1 VMDCSAE
8 RIGGVVRAVTSE
20 SLSVAGVAFIN
31 NSAPSGS
38 VLYLDEL
45 DRSSISDTSFAGNIA
60 GNGIAIQTGSPIDWD
75 CRLGRWM
82 PRQGALEGDFSA
94 PECRLCPAG
103 YYGAARG
110 LIEPS
115 CSGQCIRGHF
125 CEEGTADPE
134 PCPIGTHMP
143 ALGAASNE
151 SCIPCAPGQHQPFTG
166 QSDCL
171 TCPAGSFSPDVG
183 LAACDPCPRGGYFAE
198 AGAATRMVWE
208 PCPAGSFNP
217 TTGCK
222 SSAAC
227 ESCPIGT
234 SSAMRGAESIETCA
248 PCRPGTVAAEERSEI
263 CEPCAQGYYQNAV
276 GATECIRCA
285 AGKFCPK
292 GSSLALGA
300 QCDPGTYANL
310 TDADGDPECF
320 ACPAGL
326 SCAGGGAAPAVCSPG
341 TAAKPARDKCAM
353 CGVGTHQPYAGSA
366 SCIPCDPGFFC
377 PEGSSAQLPASC
389 PAGFYNGNASTT
401 LESLDDCVGCA
412 LGSFCTGGAAQPTA
426 CAPGSIAPSA
436 NMSAC
441 ELCPKGHYAA
451 SRTACE
457 VCEAGTYAASE
468 SLSLCT
474 PCPHPL
480 SSSSGDVTCSTCK
493 EGFYLL
499 DGANG
504 DPADIFKAPTKHC
517 KPCPPDAICATNT
530 TLETLGIPR
539 NHWRASLLT
548 TEIHECDASD
558 HCSGSEVERSRRRLT
573 ATLSTG
579 ATADGSGCDT
589 GHTGPLCEWCVS
601 DEQYFD
607 RAERGCADCPPTGRV
622 GLKVVVAA
630 LAGAALLSYPA
641 LARTECGRYG
651 AVLRLARSESQVG
664 FQPKFKILVSFY
676 QVAATL
682 GPVYGVHL
690 HKDFTRWTNFVDA
703 ISFDLLGLAYPNA
716 CIGSMRDRILIA
728 ALWPIAAIMLGGT
741 ALACYA
747 LTEWLLSD
755 RTENLRRGLIRN
767 AQSRLLY
774 LAIIVAYLLLPSV
787 SRAIFKAKQCESY
800 DINVF
805 SGEIRSYLVADL
817 KVLCSAA
824 DVEYRGLD
832 AYFWAF
838 FVLWPVLVPLAF
850 FSLLLWIRPEVVSQR
865 VGDIAGA
872 CRFLWRD
879 YEPGF
884 LFWEVVDLLRKLFLA
899 SLVLFINIE
908 HGSSKLLRLVV
919 ASVVSALFLAALALA
934 RPFKQ
939 SDDLFLACI
948 ANLLLTCCFMLGT
961 VVKLCESA
969 AYEDMCKTLVGFD
982 SARGASAFVIALTA
996 AMLIISLLVVVL
1008 KTASAVRM
1016 PTIRLAS
1023 SGRPPVLELPPECH
1037 FHGFISHSWGTGQDQ
1052 THTVVRRLQLLLPGV
1067 RIWLDVDNLDDVGRL
1082 EESVADAMSFL
1093 VFLSAGYF
1101 RSFNCRRE
1109 LYAALGSN
1117 RPFIPIFEA
1126 DAAKGGA
1133 SLAVLQA
1140 ECRENCVEAAPD
1152 AYPSYGGPD
1161 EMIRRIFWETEP
1173 IVWVRVNA
1181 FQLESLKAVAL
1192 RMLLHSPY
1200 YVSDPAELADGV
1212 MVPGETG
1219 PFAFGGPVTILV
1231 CRGNRGAFHLAEEV
1245 KKTAGKGRCSAA
1257 TSAAVVVIREAEEA
1271 LEGANAAPLSGHVVL
1286 LLYLNEKTFL
1296 DPGGAV
1302 ARLVQVAMDRRIAV
1316 VLVHEQ
1322 DPSCG
1327 GVPFRNYFQQTP
1339 QVLQQQ
1345 PYKLYDTVAV
1355 PLYPA
1360 PEHRKVSLRL
1370 VLSGMGAVPCDAGPL
1385 RRRWQLLR
1393 RHMAIARLVRRR
1405 PAEPR
1410 QEPQQMAG
1418 HAR

>member
-1 VMDCSAE
+1 M
-8 RIGGVVRAVTSE
+8 
-20 SLSVAGVAFIN
+20 
-31 NSAPSGS
+31 
-38 VLYLDEL
+38 
-45 DRSSISDTSFAGNIA
+45 
-60 GNGIAIQTGSPIDWD
+60 
-75 CRLGRWM
+75 
-82 PRQGALEGDFSA
+82 
-94 PECRLCPAG
+94 
-103 YYGAARG
+103 
-110 LIEPS
+110 
-115 CSGQCIRGHF
+115 
-125 CEEGTADPE
+125 
-134 PCPIGTHMP
+134 
-143 ALGAASNE
+143 
-151 SCIPCAPGQHQPFTG
+151 
-166 QSDCL
+166 
-171 TCPAGSFSPDVG
+171 
-183 LAACDPCPRGGYFAE
+183 
-198 AGAATRMVWE
+198 
-208 PCPAGSFNP
+208 
-217 TTGCK
+217 
-222 SSAAC
+222 
-227 ESCPIGT
+227 
-234 SSAMRGAESIETCA
+234 
-248 PCRPGTVAAEERSEI
+248 
-263 CEPCAQGYYQNAV
+263 
-276 GATECIRCA
+276 
-285 AGKFCPK
+285 
-292 GSSLALGA
+292 
-300 QCDPGTYANL
+300 
-310 TDADGDPECF
+310 
-320 ACPAGL
+320 
-326 SCAGGGAAPAVCSPG
+326 
-341 TAAKPARDKCAM
+341 
-353 CGVGTHQPYAGSA
+353 
-366 SCIPCDPGFFC
+366 
-377 PEGSSAQLPASC
+377 
-389 PAGFYNGNASTT
+389 
-401 LESLDDCVGCA
+401 
-412 LGSFCTGGAAQPTA
+412 
-426 CAPGSIAPSA
+426 
-436 NMSAC
+436 
-441 ELCPKGHYAA
+441 
-451 SRTACE
+451 
-457 VCEAGTYAASE
+457 
-468 SLSLCT
+468 
-474 PCPHPL
+474 
-480 SSSSGDVTCSTCK
+480 
-493 EGFYLL
+493 
-499 DGANG
+499 
-504 DPADIFKAPTKHC
+504 
-517 KPCPPDAICATNT
+517 
-530 TLETLGIPR
+530 
-539 NHWRASLLT
+539 
-548 TEIHECDASD
+548 
-558 HCSGSEVERSRRRLT
+558 
-573 ATLSTG
+573 
-579 ATADGSGCDT
+579 
-589 GHTGPLCEWCVS
+589 
-601 DEQYFD
+601 
-607 RAERGCADCPPTGRV
+607 
-622 GLKVVVAA
+622 
-630 LAGAALLSYPA
+630 
-641 LARTECGRYG
+641 
-651 AVLRLARSESQVG
+651 
-664 FQPKFKILVSFY
+664 
-676 QVAATL
+676 
-682 GPVYGVHL
+682 
-690 HKDFTRWTNFVDA
+690 
-703 ISFDLLGLAYPNA
+703 
-716 CIGSMRDRILIA
+716 
-728 ALWPIAAIMLGGT
+728 
-741 ALACYA
+741 
-747 LTEWLLSD
+747 
-755 RTENLRRGLIRN
+755 
-767 AQSRLLY
+767 
-774 LAIIVAYLLLPSV
+774 
-787 SRAIFKAKQCESY
+787 
-800 DINVF
+800 
-805 SGEIRSYLVADL
+805 
-817 KVLCSAA
+817 
-824 DVEYRGLD
+824 
-832 AYFWAF
+832 
-838 FVLWPVLVPLAF
+838 
-850 FSLLLWIRPEVVSQR
+850 
-865 VGDIAGA
+865 
-872 CRFLWRD
+872 
-879 YEPGF
+879 
-884 LFWEVVDLLRKLFLA
+884 VDLLRKLFLA

-1052 THTVVRRLQLLLPGV
+1052 THTVVRRLQLLIPGV
-1067 RIWLDVDNLDDVGRL
+1067 RIWLDVDNLEDVSRL

-1393 RHMAIARLVRRR
+1393 RRMAIARLVRRR

-1410 QEPQQMAG
+1410 QEPQQMVQP
-1418 HAR
+1418 